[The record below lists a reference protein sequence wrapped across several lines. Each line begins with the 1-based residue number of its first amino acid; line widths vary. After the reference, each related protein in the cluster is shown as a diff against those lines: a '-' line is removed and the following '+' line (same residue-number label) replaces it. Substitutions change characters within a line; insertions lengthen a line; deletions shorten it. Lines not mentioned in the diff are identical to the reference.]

1 MMENNALTKREI
13 FEQIKILQK
22 ELTENTA
29 ATLAALNSTVAAEGE
44 KEEESNVSELCTAF
58 MMHEENIGKMLKFY
72 EKMYDDI
79 K

>member
-1 MMENNALTKREI
+1 MTENNELTKREI

-29 ATLAALNSTVAAEGE
+29 ATLAALNDTVASAC
-44 KEEESNVSELCTAF
+44 EETEENNVSELCTAF

-79 K
+79 V

>member
-1 MMENNALTKREI
+1 MTENNELTKREI

-29 ATLAALNSTVAAEGE
+29 AALAALNDTVASAC
-44 KEEESNVSELCTAF
+44 EETEENNVSELCTAF
-58 MMHEENIGKMLKFY
+58 MMHEENIEKMLKFY

-79 K
+79 A

>member
-1 MMENNALTKREI
+1 MTENNELTKREI

-22 ELTENTA
+22 ELTESTA
-29 ATLAALNSTVAAEGE
+29 ATLAALNDTVASAC
-44 KEEESNVSELCTAF
+44 EETEENNVSELCTAF

-79 K
+79 A

>member
-1 MMENNALTKREI
+1 MTENNALTKREI

-29 ATLAALNSTVAAEGE
+29 ATLAALNDTVASAC
-44 KEEESNVSELCTAF
+44 EETEENNVSELCTAF

-79 K
+79 A

>member
-1 MMENNALTKREI
+1 MENNALTKREI

-29 ATLAALNSTVAAEGE
+29 AALVALNGTVAAPT
-44 KEEESNVSELCTAF
+44 EESEENSISELCTVF

-72 EKMYDDI
+72 EKMYDSI
-79 K
+79 A